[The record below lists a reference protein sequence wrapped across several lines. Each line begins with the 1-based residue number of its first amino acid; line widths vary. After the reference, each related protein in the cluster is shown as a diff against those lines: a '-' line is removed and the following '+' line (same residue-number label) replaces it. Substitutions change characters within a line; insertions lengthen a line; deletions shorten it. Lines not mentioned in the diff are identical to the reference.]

1 MLHHQSPYWL
11 DRQGYGYYRLVRQ
24 WVSEYGRGGTIL
36 DVGAMSTPVA
46 SWGDFTTRIA
56 IDRRLQLATI
66 PGVTYL
72 TADWLTY
79 RPPLVDLITC
89 LQVLEHIGDDDIL
102 PFARKLVSS
111 CRRLIVSV
119 PFMWPAGKCRYHQR
133 DPVSLGDLTAW
144 LGLAPIRSCV
154 VADDTQ
160 RLVAEFHG
168 ELRG

>member
-1 MLHHQSPYWL
+1 MLHYHSPYWL
-11 DRQGYGYYRLVRQ
+11 RRQGYGYYRVVRR
-24 WVSEYGRGGTIL
+24 WVEEYGRGDLIL
-36 DVGAMSTPVA
+36 DVGAMSTPVVG
-46 SWGDFTTRIA
+46 WGDFAARIA
-56 IDRRLQLATI
+56 IDRLVQLPTV

-79 RPPLVDLITC
+79 RPPRADLVTC

-119 PFMWPAGKCRYHQR
+119 PFMWPVGRCRWHRQ
-133 DPVSLGDLTAW
+133 DPVSLEDLVAW
-144 LGLAPIRSCV
+144 TGLVPIRSIV
-154 VADDTQ
+154 VADESR
-160 RLVAEFHG
+160 RLVAEFRG